1 MLTIRTDLAAEA
13 HQLWQESAGK
23 TTRLPGVLAREE
35 ELEGFP
41 LTRVEVLDGEGE
53 AALGKPRGSY
63 ITLTLEGLSSR
74 EEGIFPRSVRAVADE
89 LFGLIQGTPPGG
101 LVLVAGLGNRAIT
114 PDAVGPKVH
123 ENVLITRH
131 LVRQMP
137 EHFGSL
143 RPVASL
149 AAEVMGIPDHSI
161 GEQLYLSKVYL
172 DTGGI
177 FAWTVVIILL
187 SFLFEK
193 MVLGLLER
201 FLGWEPSCRGQKP
214 RDGGREGKALEL
226 SAVTKGYQG
235 RQVLQAVSAVYEPG
249 GTYLLT
255 EPSGSGKTTLLRILA
270 GLTPPDRGSLS
281 ASPLCS
287 MVFQEDRLCEEYSGL
302 KNVELVTGDRA
313 AAAEA
318 LGQLLEAEALERPC
332 SELSGGMKRRVALVR
347 ALAAD
352 SDLLLLDEPFT
363 GMDALTRRRA
373 EEYIQTNRKGRT
385 LVMADHREGSARNP
399 GAE

>member
-1 MLTIRTDLAAEA
+1 MC
-13 HQLWQESAGK
+13 WKS
-23 TTRLPGVLAREE
+23 GV
-35 ELEGFP
+35 
-41 LTRVEVLDGEGE
+41 
-53 AALGKPRGSY
+53 
-63 ITLTLEGLSSR
+63 
-74 EEGIFPRSVRAVADE
+74 
-89 LFGLIQGTPPGG
+89 
-101 LVLVAGLGNRAIT
+101 
-114 PDAVGPKVH
+114 
-123 ENVLITRH
+123 
-131 LVRQMP
+131 
-137 EHFGSL
+137 
-143 RPVASL
+143 